1 MSGKCKDL
9 TEACERNK
17 SVFMLK
23 AGRRVNVKT
32 DAKVD
37 TLLFD
42 EQAPHSDVLRT
53 GEIHRIQDAAALDIY
68 SQQLARFG
76 LLEAEQE
83 RKLGIRLNAALAAL
97 LRELMRSDDGLSRLE
112 EVLDEFLLL
121 HEGRNSLAEKKWAFQ
136 VAPDYARN
144 LVFTLADSVR
154 VMRAMSKP
162 PADVIDTLCWNLA
175 WLVCSLAVGRH
186 QLVELLQDRALFSDV
201 PFPEKRLAY
210 YFRLRNQLVEQ
221 NLRLVYQV
229 AMKFRYTGVLLEDLI
244 QEGNVGLIIAT
255 DRFNFHR
262 GYRFSTYAVLCIQNV
277 IKTALQKRYHLIARP
292 SYLQEKLAAIRQ
304 AENKHYQLHASPA
317 PLDWLSKETDIPLPM
332 LERIRTF
339 PETAQSLNQPLRS
352 GESDTLMPE
361 IADDSRSV
369 LSRVSQDELLHWL
382 QSGKTPL
389 SDKEVLVVRMRF
401 GLGCPRDYTLREVAD
416 QLRVSVERARQLQK
430 SGLQKL
436 TGALKGF
443 NPDLL

>member
-1 MSGKCKDL
+1 M
-9 TEACERNK
+9 
-17 SVFMLK
+17 
-23 AGRRVNVKT
+23 
-32 DAKVD
+32 
-37 TLLFD
+37 
-42 EQAPHSDVLRT
+42 
-53 GEIHRIQDAAALDIY
+53 
-68 SQQLARFG
+68 
-76 LLEAEQE
+76 
-83 RKLGIRLNAALAAL
+83 
-97 LRELMRSDDGLSRLE
+97 
-112 EVLDEFLLL
+112 
-121 HEGRNSLAEKKWAFQ
+121 
-136 VAPDYARN
+136 
-144 LVFTLADSVR
+144 
-154 VMRAMSKP
+154 
-162 PADVIDTLCWNLA
+162 
-175 WLVCSLAVGRH
+175 
-186 QLVELLQDRALFSDV
+186 
-201 PFPEKRLAY
+201 
-210 YFRLRNQLVEQ
+210 
-221 NLRLVYQV
+221 
-229 AMKFRYTGVLLEDLI
+229 
-244 QEGNVGLIIAT
+244 
-255 DRFNFHR
+255 
-262 GYRFSTYAVLCIQNV
+262 LCIQNV